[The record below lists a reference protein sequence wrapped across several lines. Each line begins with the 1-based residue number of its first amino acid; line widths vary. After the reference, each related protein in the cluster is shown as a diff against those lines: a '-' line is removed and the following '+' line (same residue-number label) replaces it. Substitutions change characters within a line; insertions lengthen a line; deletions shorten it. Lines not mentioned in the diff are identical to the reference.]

1 MPHRIEVASIEVL
14 MPSVSTEPKVFYASR
29 LYYPQHPSNA
39 VEFDDATT
47 GLRTM
52 VFGPAIVRHLEADP
66 GPKSPLFTSSA
77 YYGFWLFW
85 LAVLIGGVWWA
96 TR

>member
-1 MPHRIEVASIEVL
+1 MAHTIEVAQIEVFV
-14 MPSVSTEPKVFYASR
+14 PGQEPRTHYASR
-29 LYYPQHPSNA
+29 VYYPQHPSNA

-52 VFGPAIVRHLEADP
+52 VFAPCIVRHLAEDP
-66 GPKSPLFTSSA
+66 GPKNPVFTNPA

-85 LAVLIGGVWWA
+85 LLVFLGGIWFVV
-96 TR
+96 R